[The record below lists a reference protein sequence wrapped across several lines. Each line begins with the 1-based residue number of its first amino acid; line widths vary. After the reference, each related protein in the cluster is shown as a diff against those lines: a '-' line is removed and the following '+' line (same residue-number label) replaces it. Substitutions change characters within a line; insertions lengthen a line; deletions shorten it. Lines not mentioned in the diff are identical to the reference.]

1 MQEKENDEKLDDVK
15 SEVLPAEDDVEGPK
29 SEEIT
34 NEQKKSVEEI
44 QEELVKE
51 AEHYKSIAQRAQADL
66 VNYRSRAAQEL
77 EETRRTIKF
86 GILARFLNTVDDL
99 SRAVDNVPDDAN
111 ADWEQGISLVLR
123 NLENALE
130 MEGVTKIDSLGEAF
144 DPHLHDALMFEETE
158 VKEEGLVTSVIQEGY
173 KINDKILRPARVVVS
188 KAPVEETQTDKQ
200 EEE

>member
-1 MQEKENDEKLDDVK
+1 MPEKDNDEISDDT
-15 SEVLPAEDDVEGPK
+15 SAEVISNQDVIEELT
-29 SEEIT
+29 SEED
-34 NEQKKSVEEI
+34 EPEKSVEEI
-44 QEELVKE
+44 QAALVKE
-51 AEHYKSIAQRAQADL
+51 AEHYKSIAHRAQADL

-86 GILARFLNTVDDL
+86 GRFLNVVDDL
-99 SRAVDNVPDDAN
+99 SRAVENVPDHVN
-111 ADWEQGISLVLR
+111 EDWEQGISLVLR

-130 MEGVTKIDSLGEAF
+130 MEGVTKVDSLGEQF

-158 VKEEGLVTSVIQEGY
+158 EKEEGLVTSVIQDGY
-173 KINDKILRPARVVVS
+173 KINDRILRPARVVVS

>member
-1 MQEKENDEKLDDVK
+1 MPEKKNNEISDD
-15 SEVLPAEDDVEGPK
+15 SNAEVLSSEDVI
-29 SEEIT
+29 EEIT
-34 NEQKKSVEEI
+34 TEENEQEKSVEEI
-44 QEELVKE
+44 QAELVKE

-86 GILARFLNTVDDL
+86 GILGRFLNVIDDL
-99 SRAVDNVPDDAN
+99 SRAVENVPDDVN
-111 ADWEQGISLVLR
+111 EDWGQGISLVLR

-130 MEGVTKIDSLGEAF
+130 MEGVTKVDSLGAHF

-158 VKEEGLVTSVIQEGY
+158 EKEEGLVTSVIQEGY
-173 KINDKILRPARVVVS
+173 KINDRTLRPARVVVS

>member
-1 MQEKENDEKLDDVK
+1 MPEKKNDEISDDSNAAVLS
-15 SEVLPAEDDVEGPK
+15 SEDVI
-29 SEEIT
+29 EEIT
-34 NEQKKSVEEI
+34 SEEHEHEKSLEEI
-44 QEELVKE
+44 QAELVKE

-86 GILARFLNTVDDL
+86 GILGRFLNVIDDL
-99 SRAVDNVPDDAN
+99 SRAVENVPDDVN
-111 ADWEQGISLVLR
+111 EDWGQGFSLVLR

-130 MEGVTKIDSLGEAF
+130 MEGVTKVDSLGAHF

-158 VKEEGLVTSVIQEGY
+158 EKEEGLVTSVIQEGY
-173 KINDKILRPARVVVS
+173 KINDRILRPARVVVS

>member
-1 MQEKENDEKLDDVK
+1 MPEKDNDEISDDTSAEVISSQDVIEELT
-15 SEVLPAEDDVEGPK
+15 SEG
-29 SEEIT
+29 
-34 NEQKKSVEEI
+34 NEPEKSVEEI
-44 QEELVKE
+44 QAALVKE

-86 GILARFLNTVDDL
+86 GILGRFLNVVDDL
-99 SRAVDNVPDDAN
+99 SRAVENVPDHVN
-111 ADWEQGISLVLR
+111 EDWEQGISLVLR

-130 MEGVTKIDSLGEAF
+130 MEGVTKVDSLGEQF

-158 VKEEGLVTSVIQEGY
+158 EKEEGLVTSVIQEGY
-173 KINDKILRPARVVVS
+173 KINDRILRPARVVVS